1 MRGARHLTRIE
12 EKCMQDFGRK
22 THGEGPVE
30 DVDAESN
37 VILTQI

>member
-1 MRGARHLTRIE
+1 MRGARHLARIE

-22 THGEGPVE
+22 THGKGAFE

-37 VILTQI
+37 VISTQI